1 MIEII
6 PVGGFSEIGRNCVI
20 VKYKEEAVILDLGL
34 HMENYVR
41 LTQDDDVP
49 FELPLSTLIKEQ
61 AVPDLLSLKDELKQ
75 VKALCLSHAHLDHIG
90 AVPFFL
96 NKLKVPIHGTKFTIE
111 VLKAIIKDKRK
122 KSESKLISHPE
133 NCTFNISDNLKIQ
146 FINVTHSTPQ
156 TVLIVVH
163 TPEGAV
169 VYANDFKLDNAPLM
183 GLKPNYKAMEN
194 LENVRLLIMDSLY
207 ALDPRKTPSESI
219 AREMIRDVLLGVT
232 SKDKNIVVTTFSS
245 HIVRLK
251 TIVEIAE
258 SLGRKPVFV
267 GRSISKYLDA
277 AKAAGIADFEKRAEF
292 VRFGGKVDQYFTK
305 LKKTTDK
312 VFIVTGH
319 QGEPKAILSR
329 LAKSNLFPFGYE
341 DLVLFCCKIIPHEEN
356 FQNRAELEAKL
367 KQRKVRIFTDLHVSG
382 HACREDHREFIK
394 LIRPQEIVPT
404 HGEIPMLE
412 SQKELAEELGYSSD
426 KVHVLKN
433 FSRLYLK

>member
-20 VKYKEEAVILDLGL
+20 VKYENESVMLDLGL

-49 FELPLSTLIKEQ
+49 FNIPLSKLIREQ
-61 AVPDLLSLKDELKQ
+61 AVPDLDAVKDELKTL
-75 VKALCLSHAHLDHIG
+75 KAICISHAHLDHVG
-90 AVPFFL
+90 AVPFFTS
-96 NKLKVPIHGTKFTIE
+96 KIKVPIHGTRFTIE
-111 VLKAIIKDKRK
+111 VLKALLRDKRK
-122 KSESKLISHPE
+122 TAQSKLVSHPE
-133 NCTFNISDNLKIQ
+133 NSTFEVSKNLKIQ
-146 FINVTHSTPQ
+146 FIHVTHSTPH
-156 TVLIVVH
+156 TVIIVVH
-163 TPEGAV
+163 TPKGAV

-183 GLKPNYKAMEN
+183 GPKPNYLAIEK
-194 LENVRLLIMDSLY
+194 LENVKALIMDSLY

-277 AKAAGIADFEKRAEF
+277 AKAAGIANFEDKAEF
-292 VRFGGKVDQYFTK
+292 VRFGGKVEQYFKK
-305 LKKTTDK
+305 LKKTEDK
-312 VFIVTGH
+312 LFIVTGH

-329 LAKSNLFPFGYE
+329 LAKGNIFPFGYE

-356 FQNRAELEAKL
+356 FKNREILESELK
-367 KQRKVRIFTDLHVSG
+367 KRKVRIFTDLHVSG

-394 LIRPQEIVPT
+394 MINPENIIPT

-412 SQKELAEELGYSSD
+412 SQKELAKELGYKD
-426 KVHVLKN
+426 NQVHVLKN
-433 FSRLYLK
+433 FSKLYIE

>member
-20 VKYKEEAVILDLGL
+20 VKYKEESVMLDLGL

-41 LTQDDDVP
+41 LTQDEDVP
-49 FELPLSTLIKEQ
+49 FEIPLSKLVSEQ
-61 AVPDLLSLKDELKQ
+61 AVPDLLSIKEEVKK
-75 VKALCLSHAHLDHIG
+75 VKALCISHAHLDHVG
-90 AVPFFL
+90 AVPFYAS
-96 NKLKVPIHGTKFTIE
+96 KLKFPIHGTKFTIE
-111 VLKAIIKDKRK
+111 VLKALLKDKRK
-122 KSESKLISHPE
+122 RVESKLISHPE
-133 NCTFNISDNLKIQ
+133 NSEFQISPNLKIQ
-146 FINVTHSTPQ
+146 FIHITHSTPQ
-156 TVLIVVH
+156 TVVIVVH
-163 TPEGAV
+163 TPEGCV

-183 GLKPNYKAMEN
+183 GSKPNYKAMEK
-194 LENVRLLIMDSLY
+194 LENVKALILDSLY

-219 AREMIRDVLLGVT
+219 AREMIRDVLLGVS

-277 AKAAGIADFEKRAEF
+277 AKAAGIADFEDKAEF
-292 VRFGGKVDQYFTK
+292 VRFGGKVEKYFK
-305 LKKTTDK
+305 SLKKTNDK
-312 VFIVTGH
+312 LFIVTGH

-329 LAKSNLFPFGYE
+329 LSKSNIFPFGYE

-356 FQNRAELEAKL
+356 FKNRAELEANL
-367 KQRKVRIFTDLHVSG
+367 KNRKVRIFTDLHVSG

-394 LIRPQEIVPT
+394 LIRPQNIIPT

-412 SQKELAEELGYSSD
+412 SQKELAKELGYEE
-426 KVHVLKN
+426 KQVHVLKN
-433 FSRLYLK
+433 FSRVYLK